1 MDFLEGY
8 LKYLYTDNR
17 SQAKE
22 WRGANIP
29 YGDDSDRPNL
39 IGKCMALE
47 CDKMKI
53 NCLRK
58 LRDQAAMNPFY
69 QYRIDRFVDAITQTY
84 EPTEKPGTIPGSE
97 FKTSGVGD
105 DTHLETLSEIDKISL
120 GLTAAGAVAAT
131 TGMAMRVKKCK
142 KLYSDDKEKYKK
154 CLRSFTPTHKL
165 KKEQDKNEN

>member
-39 IGKCMALE
+39 IRKCMTLE
-47 CDKMKI
+47 GDRMKI

-58 LRDQAAMNPFY
+58 LRDQVAMNPFY
-69 QYRIDRFVDAITQTY
+69 QYRIVL
-84 EPTEKPGTIPGSE
+84 G
-97 FKTSGVGD
+97 
-105 DTHLETLSEIDKISL
+105 KI
-120 GLTAAGAVAAT
+120 
-131 TGMAMRVKKCK
+131 
-142 KLYSDDKEKYKK
+142 
-154 CLRSFTPTHKL
+154 
-165 KKEQDKNEN
+165 